1 MKLRKRI
8 KRTLVVALT
17 RTVIRL
23 FNAVPRRLAIY
34 IGEWVGLAVWKLS
47 GKDQYKTIRHLSLA
61 YGDRLTMRERE
72 SIGRSFFI
80 NMGGNLADVFR
91 FKKHFFN
98 EIKPLVTVDGVEHL
112 KAAFGSGKGVIGI
125 TGHIG
130 NFELLA
136 AYMNSEG
143 YETAVVGREIYDKR
157 LDKILVENREA
168 VGLKNISTTDS
179 PKKILSWLK
188 QGKGLGV
195 LIDTDSHRVRGTFIP
210 AFGRWSNTPIGQ
222 TILGL
227 KTGAHFLPVAC
238 LRTEDHQYRIIVK
251 PPIEIESSGDFDTD
265 VYNVTLACTRE
276 LEKIIDEHRDQWIW
290 LHNRWRTRRQNPLD

>member
-1 MKLRKRI
+1 MKLRKKI
-8 KRTLVVALT
+8 KRTLVVTLA
-17 RTVIRL
+17 RTVIWM
-23 FNAVPRRLAIY
+23 FNVVPRKLAIY
-34 IGEWVGLAVWKLS
+34 IGEWVGFAVWKLS
-47 GKDQYKTIRHLSLA
+47 GKDQYKTVRHLSLV
-61 YGDRLTMRERE
+61 YGDRLTMREKE

-91 FKKHFFN
+91 FKKYFFK
-98 EIKPLVTVDGVEHL
+98 EIKPLVTVEGEEYL
-112 KAAFGSGKGVIGI
+112 RASLARGKGFIGI

-143 YETAVVGREIYDKR
+143 YKTAVVGREIYDKR

-168 VGLKNISTTDS
+168 VGLTNISTTDS
-179 PKKILSWLK
+179 PKKILRWLRN
-188 QGKGLGV
+188 GNGLGV
-195 LIDTDSHRVRGTFIP
+195 LIDTDSHRVRGKFIP

-222 TILGL
+222 TVLGL
-227 KTGAHFLPVAC
+227 KVGADFFPMAC
-238 LRTEDHQYRIIVK
+238 LRTKDHRYKIVVK
-251 PPIEIESSGDFDTD
+251 PPISIEPSGDFDTD

-290 LHNRWRTRRQNPLD
+290 LHNRWRTKRKPLE